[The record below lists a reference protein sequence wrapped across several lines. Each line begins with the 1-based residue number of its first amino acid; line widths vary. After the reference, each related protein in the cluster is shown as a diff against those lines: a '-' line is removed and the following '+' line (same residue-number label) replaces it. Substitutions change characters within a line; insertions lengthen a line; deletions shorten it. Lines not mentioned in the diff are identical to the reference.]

1 MAGTR
6 EHQTEDSGQNI
17 WPESPTLFPM
27 TVTMAIHEVKDR
39 LSSVIAA
46 LAETGEEVEI
56 TKHGKVVARL
66 VLPRPSGVILGLGA
80 RPDIAAPSVEDLR
93 WSDDEIADMVDGSV
107 LPR

>member
-6 EHQTEDSGQNI
+6 GRQTKEYGQNI
-17 WPESPTLFPM
+17 WPEAPTLVPM
-27 TVTMAIHEVKDR
+27 TVSMAIHEVKDR

-46 LAETGEEVEI
+46 LAESGEEVEI
-56 TKHGKVVARL
+56 TKHGRVVARL
-66 VLPRPSGVILGLGA
+66 VPPRPSGVILGLGA